1 MTEQVHA
8 LNIIGMTCSGCS
20 DRIIRVLEATPGVLK
35 ADISHKTNSGRIV
48 ANSSEITATQLV
60 EIVKSSGF
68 EASA

>member
-8 LNIIGMTCSGCS
+8 LNITGMTCSGCS
-20 DRIIRVLEATPGVLK
+20 DRVVRVLEATPGVLK
-35 ADISHKTNSGRIV
+35 ADISHETDSGV
-48 ANSSEITATQLV
+48 VTTSSEVTTSQLV

>member
-8 LNIIGMTCSGCS
+8 LNITGMACEACSE
-20 DRIIRVLEATPGVLK
+20 RVTRVLEATPGVLK
-35 ADISHKTNSGRIV
+35 ADISHKTNSGRVV